1 MELREISVED
11 VYPDENNP
19 RKDFGD
25 IAALA
30 ESCMLNAVNPGEPVN
45 PIVVVEDGGIYRIV
59 DGERRYKAMRRNKLA
74 RCHAVVCDDM
84 DEANAMVA
92 MVATDDKR
100 RLTDVERS
108 RGVQQMLL
116 LGVDPERVERVG
128 RMPKGSAAR
137 ISRARAVV
145 DDAGDDMT
153 LERMLAIAEFEADGD
168 YEAVDMLA
176 ECSESEWRDVAH
188 SISAKRARAEK
199 VSAILTACAGAGIAL
214 ELEPPRYDDGYSY
227 RDCESDPEEIAAR
240 LGELPEGTVAWLCE
254 ENYPEPEVRFYS
266 PRGAESA
273 GPEAEA
279 RAELVREVASLIEA
293 GSERRARWFARTI
306 NVPGAC
312 PNVKNALLGS
322 LFAEP
327 DGFHG
332 RIPKDDLDRFAELAG
347 DGFDAPDM
355 ALSGAVAAYLYV
367 AKGGELHS
375 TYSRELVA
383 GCNNGYV
390 MLRLRAWMEWMAAFA
405 ADGYAYDEGDAR
417 LMSMAEQAIESCDE
431 EEEE

>member
-1 MELREISVED
+1 
-11 VYPDENNP
+11 
-19 RKDFGD
+19 
-25 IAALA
+25 
-30 ESCMLNAVNPGEPVN
+30 
-45 PIVVVEDGGIYRIV
+45 
-59 DGERRYKAMRRNKLA
+59 
-74 RCHAVVCDDM
+74 
-84 DEANAMVA
+84 MVA

-116 LGVDPERVERVG
+116 LGVDPERRARGSHAQGIGGQDQPRPRRRGRCRRRHDARAHAGHRRVRGGRRLRGGRHAGGMQRVG
-128 RMPKGSAAR
+128 VA
-137 ISRARAVV
+137 
-145 DDAGDDMT
+145 
-153 LERMLAIAEFEADGD
+153 
-168 YEAVDMLA
+168 
-176 ECSESEWRDVAH
+176 RDVAH

-199 VSAILTACAGAGIAL
+199 VSAILTACAGRHRPGAGAAEIRRRVLLPRLRERSGGDRGQARRAARGNRRLAL
-214 ELEPPRYDDGYSY
+214 RGKLPRARGALLPPR
-227 RDCESDPEEIAAR
+227 RQ
-240 LGELPEGTVAWLCE
+240 
-254 ENYPEPEVRFYS
+254 
-266 PRGAESA
+266 SA

-293 GSERRARWFARTI
+293 GSERRARWFAR
-306 NVPGAC
+306 NDQRPRAC